1 MSTLR
6 SVGIGLLASLLVG
19 AVVPSAALA
28 KKPGSDPPPPKPVTY
43 NLVWLEGPGYTTR
56 ALGVNDSGTV
66 VGYASTHGRA
76 DPHAF
81 ICTDLDSGTI
91 QDLNEESC
99 VGDDLDDP
107 QA

>member
-56 ALGVNDSGTV
+56 ALGRCMPWTIPMARSGRFPAMT
-66 VGYASTHGRA
+66 
-76 DPHAF
+76 
-81 ICTDLDSGTI
+81 
-91 QDLNEESC
+91 
-99 VGDDLDDP
+99 
-107 QA
+107 